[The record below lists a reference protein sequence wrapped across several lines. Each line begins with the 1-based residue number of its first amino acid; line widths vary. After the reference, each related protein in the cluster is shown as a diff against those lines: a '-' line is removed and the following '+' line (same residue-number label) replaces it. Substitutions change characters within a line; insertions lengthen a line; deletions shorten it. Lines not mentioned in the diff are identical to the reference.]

1 MQRFCEKEARKLNKL
16 KYILFDVDDTVTN
29 GGKLLAMRDED
40 SPYYY
45 LTGGRQSLCRHV
57 EAEGTRV

>member
-29 GGKLLAMRDED
+29 GGKLTGEAFAAMWELKEHGLKAARRAPQF
-40 SPYYY
+40 SK
-45 LTGGRQSLCRHV
+45 R
-57 EAEGTRV
+57 